1 MYFCGSQI
9 PIMGNN
15 FEMIAKTLYGFEP
28 LLAKELRQLGAMDVK
43 EGVRAVAFTGDTG
56 FLYKA
61 NLSLRTAVKILKPIH
76 SFRVMSEQDL
86 YQGVR
91 RMDWSKYMD
100 VDDTLAV
107 DATIHSDHFSHSQYV
122 ALKTKDAIVDQFR
135 DNQGR
140 RPNVDLSFPSLRIN
154 VHIEKETCNISF
166 DSSGSSLHKRGY
178 RSATNIAPINEVLAA
193 GMLLH
198 SGWSGQSDFLDPM
211 CGSGTIL
218 IEAAMIACNIP
229 PNINREDFGFMRWAD
244 WDESLFEK
252 IKDSCMK
259 KLREFHFSIRG
270 YDKAPSAVMKA
281 EENVRNA
288 HLEDYINIQQFDFFK
303 SKKQHPRH
311 LHMLFN
317 PPYGERL
324 SSLNIP
330 EFYANIGDTLKQ
342 GYPGTEAWF
351 VSSNFEGMKHVGL
364 RPSRR
369 IKLFNGSLEAKLLKY
384 DIYEGSKKAKKNQG
398 DGNLQKE

>member
-1 MYFCGSQI
+1 
-9 PIMGNN
+9 
-15 FEMIAKTLYGFEP
+15 MIAKTLYGFEP

-324 SSLNIP
+324 SALNIP